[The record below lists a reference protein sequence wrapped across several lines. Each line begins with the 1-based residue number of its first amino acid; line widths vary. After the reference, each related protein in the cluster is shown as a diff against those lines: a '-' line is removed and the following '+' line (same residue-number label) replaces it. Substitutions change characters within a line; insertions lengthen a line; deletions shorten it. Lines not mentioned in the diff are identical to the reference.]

1 MNNHS
6 QLEKLN
12 KSNIFFATS
21 ISTTGF
27 WYLFGG
33 PIWIFGLAA
42 ALPWVLL
49 ISVRFNK
56 IISSILTGS
65 VILILE
71 IWVGIVSSIVSVP
84 IFISIC
90 ISLLLIGFFGL
101 LLLNRG
107 AQEISLLR
115 VPSLWNILSVS
126 SGAIIWYLGIIAA
139 QFIPRSSKVGWVMS
153 GDSANNIL
161 MARDVLTAGGIEVGA
176 QSNPAPLPSALIA
189 FAIAPSRE
197 NNFLETSLFSDVSN
211 LSGLWAA
218 LIALTCVVS
227 GSLVFVASRNFSDN
241 VLKVRFLAIL
251 GSLLP
256 LTWFFSGY
264 PLDFGFFNSQIA
276 MPIIFLSLLTFYAS
290 LEQKRVNLIIQP
302 LLGTLL
308 LAIWAP
314 LVVIPLF
321 LYVATLL
328 ITNRREWKERVS
340 DYWFVAISAL
350 QFVLYAIVVVLPMLL
365 SMSSAVGAS
374 GGVYD
379 FSHSMLWVLAGLTI
393 ILARVSSNSWINPL
407 FVGPTAVATG
417 IVFAQFYLLYLN
429 KSLEDPWTYYP
440 LKFLWMASA
449 VLLLLITVQISIL
462 LMRYFN
468 NLKLFIPAVFFSI
481 FAMVIFLNWSPM
493 KVSGYVWKDPLQR
506 ILAGNFMGRGDATA
520 QIIFDSSETKT
531 TEMYWNSGTEN
542 EEAINFWLLQ
552 NSANSIK
559 PQVQKLREF
568 AYGMYDRDSPKSL
581 CLIAGEIPGNLK
593 VHSPEK
599 ELQLQLDEL
608 CPELGIT
615 VTAEY
620 EN

>member
-1 MNNHS
+1 MNRYS
-6 QLEKLN
+6 QLETLK
-12 KSNIFFATS
+12 KPNIFFATFIATS
-21 ISTTGF
+21 GF
-27 WYLFGG
+27 WYIFGG

-42 ALPWVLL
+42 ALPWV
-49 ISVRFNK
+49 IFFSVRFNK
-56 IISSILTGS
+56 LISSILAGS

-71 IWVGIVSSIVSVP
+71 IWVGIFSSILSVPLFMSIGATLVLIGFIGILFVSRRAKEISPVSVP
-84 IFISIC
+84 F
-90 ISLLLIGFFGL
+90 
-101 LLLNRG
+101 
-107 AQEISLLR
+107 
-115 VPSLWNILSVS
+115 LWNILSVS
-126 SGAIIWYLGIIAA
+126 FGAIIWYCGIIAA

-189 FAIAPSRE
+189 YAIAPSRE
-197 NNFLETSLFSDVSN
+197 NQFLENSLFSDVSN

-227 GSLVFVASRNFSDN
+227 GSLVFVSARNYSDN
-241 VLKVRFLAIL
+241 VFKVRGLALL

-256 LTWFFSGY
+256 LTWFYSGY

-276 MPIIFLSLLTFYAS
+276 MPILFLSLLTFYAS
-290 LEQKRVNLIIQP
+290 LDHKRVNLVIQP

-314 LVVIPLF
+314 LVVIPVS

-328 ITNRREWKERVS
+328 TTVRREWKVRVTE
-340 DYWFVAISAL
+340 YWLVAFSAF

-365 SMSSAVGAS
+365 SMSSAVSAS

-379 FSHSMLWVLAGLTI
+379 FNHSMLWVLAGLTV
-393 ILARVSSNSWINPL
+393 ILARFSANSWINPL
-407 FVGPTAVATG
+407 FVGPTAVAAG

-449 VLLLLITVQISIL
+449 VLLLLISVQISIL
-462 LMRYFN
+462 LIRYLN
-468 NLKLFIPAVFFSI
+468 NFKLFITAVFISI
-481 FAMVIFLNWSPM
+481 FAMVVFLNWSPM

-506 ILAGNFMGRGDATA
+506 ILAGNFMGRGDSTA
-520 QIIFDSSETKT
+520 QIIFDSSETKD
-531 TEMYWNSGTEN
+531 TEIYWNSGVEN

-568 AYGMYDRDSPKSL
+568 AYGMYDRESPISL
-581 CLIAGEIPGNLK
+581 CLIANEIPGNLK
-593 VHSPEK
+593 VHSPDK
-599 ELQLQLDEL
+599 QLQFQLDEL
-608 CPELGIT
+608 CPELEIT

>member
-1 MNNHS
+1 MS
-6 QLEKLN
+6 
-12 KSNIFFATS
+12 IGATLVLIGFIGILFVS
-21 ISTTGF
+21 RRAKEIS
-27 WYLFGG
+27 
-33 PIWIFGLAA
+33 P
-42 ALPWVLL
+42 
-49 ISVRFNK
+49 
-56 IISSILTGS
+56 
-65 VILILE
+65 
-71 IWVGIVSSIVSVP
+71 VSVP
-84 IFISIC
+84 F
-90 ISLLLIGFFGL
+90 
-101 LLLNRG
+101 
-107 AQEISLLR
+107 
-115 VPSLWNILSVS
+115 LWNILSVS
-126 SGAIIWYLGIIAA
+126 FGAIIWYCGIIAA

-189 FAIAPSRE
+189 YAIAPSRE
-197 NNFLETSLFSDVSN
+197 NQFLENSLFSDVSN

-227 GSLVFVASRNFSDN
+227 GSLVFVSARNYSDN
-241 VLKVRFLAIL
+241 VFKVRGLALL

-256 LTWFFSGY
+256 LTWFYSGY

-276 MPIIFLSLLTFYAS
+276 MPILFLSLLTFYAS
-290 LEQKRVNLIIQP
+290 LDHKRVNLVIQP

-314 LVVIPLF
+314 LVVIPVS

-328 ITNRREWKERVS
+328 TTVRREWKVRVTE
-340 DYWFVAISAL
+340 YWLVAFSAF

-365 SMSSAVGAS
+365 SMSSAVSAS

-379 FSHSMLWVLAGLTI
+379 FNHSMLWVLAGLTV
-393 ILARVSSNSWINPL
+393 ILARFSANSWINPL
-407 FVGPTAVATG
+407 FVGPTAVAAG

-449 VLLLLITVQISIL
+449 VLLLLISVQISIL
-462 LMRYFN
+462 LIRYLN
-468 NLKLFIPAVFFSI
+468 NFKLFITAVFISI
-481 FAMVIFLNWSPM
+481 FAMVVFLNWSPM

-506 ILAGNFMGRGDATA
+506 ILAGNFMGRGDSTA
-520 QIIFDSSETKT
+520 QIIFDSSETKD
-531 TEMYWNSGTEN
+531 TEIYWNSGVEN

-568 AYGMYDRDSPKSL
+568 AYGMYDRESPISL
-581 CLIAGEIPGNLK
+581 CLIANEIPGNLK
-593 VHSPEK
+593 VHSPDK
-599 ELQLQLDEL
+599 QLQFQLDEL
-608 CPELGIT
+608 CPELEIT
-615 VTAEY
+615 VKAEY

>member
-1 MNNHS
+1 
-6 QLEKLN
+6 LETLK
-12 KSNIFFATS
+12 KPNIFFATFIATS
-21 ISTTGF
+21 GF
-27 WYLFGG
+27 WYIFGG
-33 PIWIFGLAA
+33 PIWIFGLAV
-42 ALPWVLL
+42 ALPWV
-49 ISVRFNK
+49 IFFSVRFNK
-56 IISSILTGS
+56 LISSILAGS

-71 IWVGIVSSIVSVP
+71 IWVGIFSSILSVPLFMSIGATLALIGFIGILFVNRRAKEISPVSVP
-84 IFISIC
+84 F
-90 ISLLLIGFFGL
+90 
-101 LLLNRG
+101 
-107 AQEISLLR
+107 
-115 VPSLWNILSVS
+115 LWNILSVS
-126 SGAIIWYLGIIAA
+126 FGAIIWYCGIIAA

-189 FAIAPSRE
+189 YAIAPSRE
-197 NNFLETSLFSDVSN
+197 NQFLENSLFSDVSN

-227 GSLVFVASRNFSDN
+227 GSLVFVSARNYSDN
-241 VLKVRFLAIL
+241 VFKVRGLALL

-256 LTWFFSGY
+256 LTWFYSGY

-276 MPIIFLSLLTFYAS
+276 MPILFLSLLTFYAS
-290 LEQKRVNLIIQP
+290 LDHKRVNLVIQP

-314 LVVIPLF
+314 LVVIPVS

-328 ITNRREWKERVS
+328 TTFRREWKVRVAE
-340 DYWFVAISAL
+340 YWLVAFSAF

-365 SMSSAVGAS
+365 SMSSAVSAS

-379 FSHSMLWVLAGLTI
+379 FNHSMLWVLAGLTV
-393 ILARVSSNSWINPL
+393 ILARFSSNSWINPL
-407 FVGPTAVATG
+407 FVGPTAVAAG

-449 VLLLLITVQISIL
+449 VLLLLISVQISIL
-462 LMRYFN
+462 LIRYLN
-468 NLKLFIPAVFFSI
+468 NLKLFITAVFISI
-481 FAMVIFLNWSPM
+481 FAMVVFLNWSPM

-506 ILAGNFMGRGDATA
+506 ILAGNFMGRGDSTA
-520 QIIFDSSETKT
+520 QIIFDSSETKD
-531 TEMYWNSGTEN
+531 TEIYWNSGVEN

-568 AYGMYDRDSPKSL
+568 AYGMYDRESPKSL
-581 CLIAGEIPGNLK
+581 CLIANEIPGNLK
-593 VHSPEK
+593 VHSPDK
-599 ELQLQLDEL
+599 QLQFQLDEL
-608 CPELGIT
+608 CPELEIS
-615 VTAEY
+615 VTAEF